1 MLVDFFLQLKQA
13 KVPVSIREYLELLE
27 ALEQQ
32 VVWGSVEDFYYLA
45 RLCLVKDETHFDKF
59 DRVFAKYFE
68 GVNKLGEEL
77 KTQIP
82 EEWLRRLTELVLS
95 EEEKAQIEALGGFEK
110 LMETL
115 KKRLAEQKE
124 RHQGG
129 GKWIG
134 TAGRSPFGAYGY
146 NPEGVRIGQDGSR
159 HRRAVKVWD
168 KREFKNL
175 DGSVELGTR
184 NIKVALRRLRHF
196 AREGAPEVLDMPGTI
211 RATANNAG
219 YLDLQLVP
227 KLHNKV
233 KVLLFFDVGGSMD
246 DHIKICE
253 ELFSAARAE
262 FKQLE
267 YFYFHNFIYESV
279 WRDNQ
284 RYRAERI
291 PLWDVIHTYGPD
303 YKLIFVGDAAM
314 SPYEISMVGG
324 SVEHMNDEAGYVW
337 HQRLTDAYKDAIWL
351 NPTPQGW
358 WHFTH
363 SISMVQQL
371 MEGRMFP
378 LTLAGLDEGIRL
390 LSKTAGRPVAGTP

>member
-1 MLVDFFLQLKQA
+1 MLVDFFLQLKKA
-13 KVPVSIREYLELLE
+13 KVPVTIREYLSLIE
-27 ALEQQ
+27 ALDQQ

-59 DRVFAKYFE
+59 DRVFAQYFK
-68 GVNKLGEEL
+68 GITDLGEEL
-77 KTQIP
+77 ETQIP
-82 EEWLRRLTELVLS
+82 EEWLRKLSELVLS
-95 EEEKAQIEALGGFEK
+95 EEEKSQIEALGGFEK

-129 GKWIG
+129 SKWIG
-134 TAGRSPFGAYGY
+134 TGGRSPFGAYGY
-146 NPEGVRIGQDGSR
+146 NPEGIRIGQDGSR

-168 KREFKNL
+168 RREFKNL

-196 AREGAPEVLDMPGTI
+196 AREGAPEVLDIPDTI

-219 YLDLQLVP
+219 YLDLKLVP
-227 KLHNKV
+227 KLHNKI

-246 DHIKICE
+246 EHIKVCE
-253 ELFSAARAE
+253 ELFSAARVE
-262 FKQLE
+262 FKYLE
-267 YFYFHNFIYESV
+267 FFYFHNFVYESV

-291 PLWDVIHTYGPD
+291 DTWDLINTYGSD
-303 YKLIFVGDAAM
+303 YKLIFVGDASM

-337 HQRLTDAYKDAIWL
+337 HQRLIDAYKDAIWL
-351 NPTPQGW
+351 NPTPYGW
-358 WHFTH
+358 WNFTQ
-363 SISMVQQL
+363 SIGMVRQL
-371 MEGRMFP
+371 MEKRMFP
-378 LTLAGLDEGIRL
+378 LTLEGLEAGIRL
-390 LSKTAGRPVAGTP
+390 LSKT

>member
-13 KVPVSIREYLELLE
+13 KVPVSIREYLNLLE

-59 DRVFAKYFE
+59 DRVFSRYFE
-68 GVNKLGEEL
+68 GVTAIDAEL
-77 KTQIP
+77 EAQIP
-82 EEWLRRLTELVLS
+82 EEWLRKLTELVLS
-95 EEEKAQIEALGGFEK
+95 EEEKAQIQALGGFEK

-115 KKRLAEQKE
+115 KQRLAEQKE

-129 GKWIG
+129 NRWIG
-134 TAGRSPFGAYGY
+134 TGGRSPFGAYGY
-146 NPEGVRIGQDGSR
+146 NPEGIRIGQEGSR

-196 AREGAPEVLDMPGTI
+196 ARVGAPEVLDLPGTI
-211 RATANNAG
+211 RATAHNAG
-219 YLDLQLVP
+219 YLDLKLVP
-227 KLHNKV
+227 KLHNKI

-262 FKQLE
+262 FKHLE
-267 YFYFHNFIYESV
+267 YFYFHNFVYESV

-291 PLWDVIHTYGPD
+291 DLWDVIHTYGPD

-314 SPYEISMVGG
+314 SPYEISMAGG
-324 SVEHMNDEAGYVW
+324 SVEHYNEEPGYLW
-337 HQRLTDAYKDAIWL
+337 GQRLLDHYKDAIWL
-351 NPTPQGW
+351 NPAPHGW
-358 WHFTH
+358 WNFTQ
-363 SISMVQQL
+363 STGMIQKL
-371 MEGRMFP
+371 MNGRMFP
-378 LTLAGLDEGIRL
+378 LTLQGLDEGIRL
-390 LSKTAGRPVAGTP
+390 LSKAAV

>member
-13 KVPVSIREYLELLE
+13 KVPVTIREYLSLLE
-27 ALEQQ
+27 GLEQQ

-45 RLCLVKDETHFDKF
+45 RLCLVKDETNFDKF
-59 DRVFAKYFE
+59 DQVFAQYFKGINE
-68 GVNKLGEEL
+68 LNEEL
-77 KTQIP
+77 ETHIP
-82 EEWLRRLTELVLS
+82 EEWLRKLSELVLT
-95 EEEKAQIEALGGFEK
+95 EEEKSQIEALGGFEK

-115 KKRLAEQKE
+115 KQRLAEQRE

-129 GKWIG
+129 NKWIG
-134 TAGRSPFGAYGY
+134 TGGRSPFGAHGY
-146 NPEGVRIGQDGSR
+146 NPEGVRIGQEGSR

-168 KREFKNL
+168 RREFKNL

-196 AREGAPEVLDMPGTI
+196 AREGAAEVLDLPGTV

-219 YLDLQLVP
+219 YLDLKLVP
-227 KLHNKV
+227 KLHNTV

-253 ELFSAARAE
+253 ELFSAARVE
-262 FKQLE
+262 FKHLE

-291 PLWDVIHTYGPD
+291 GLWDVIHTYGPD
-303 YKLIFVGDAAM
+303 YKLVFVGDAAM
-314 SPYEISMVGG
+314 SPYEISMRGG
-324 SVEHMNDEAGYVW
+324 SVEHMNDEAGYIW
-337 HQRLTDAYKDAIWL
+337 HQRLTGAYRDAIWL

-358 WHFTH
+358 WDFTQ
-363 SISMVQQL
+363 SVGMVRQL
-371 MEGRMFP
+371 MDGRMFP
-378 LTLAGLDEGIRL
+378 LTLAGLDDGIRL
-390 LSKTAGRPVAGTP
+390 LSKTR

>member
-13 KVPVSIREYLELLE
+13 KVPVSIREYLSLLE
-27 ALEQQ
+27 ALDKQ

-59 DRVFAKYFE
+59 DRVFAQYFE
-68 GVNKLGEEL
+68 GVTSLGEEL
-77 KTQIP
+77 ETHIP
-82 EEWLRRLTELVLS
+82 EEWLRKIAELTLS
-95 EEEKAQIEALGGFEK
+95 EEEKAEIEALGGFEK

-115 KKRLAEQKE
+115 KQRLAEQKE

-129 GKWIG
+129 SKWIG
-134 TAGRSPFGAYGY
+134 TGGRSPFGAYGY
-146 NPEGVRIGQDGSR
+146 NPEGIRIGQEESR

-196 AREGAPEVLDMPGTI
+196 AREGAPEVLDLPDTI

-219 YLDLQLVP
+219 YLDLKLVP
-227 KLHNKV
+227 KLHNKI

-246 DHIKICE
+246 EHIKICE

-267 YFYFHNFIYESV
+267 FFYFHNFVYESV

-284 RYRAERI
+284 RYRAERLD
-291 PLWDVIHTYGPD
+291 LWELIHTYGPD

-337 HQRLTDAYKDAIWL
+337 GQRLLEAYKNAIWL

-358 WHFTH
+358 WNFTQ
-363 SISMVQQL
+363 SVGMIQQI

-378 LTLAGLDEGIRL
+378 LTLEGLEEGIGL
-390 LSKTAGRPVAGTP
+390 LSKKLN

>member
-13 KVPVSIREYLELLE
+13 KVPVTIREYLSLLE
-27 ALEQQ
+27 ALDQQ
-32 VVWGSVEDFYYLA
+32 VVWGRVEDFYYLA
-45 RLCLVKDETHFDKF
+45 RLCLVKDETNFDKF
-59 DRVFAKYFE
+59 DQVFAQYFE
-68 GVNKLGEEL
+68 GVTDLGEEI
-77 KTQIP
+77 KTHIP
-82 EEWLRRLTELVLS
+82 EEWLRKLAELVLS

-115 KKRLAEQKE
+115 KQRLAEQKK

-129 GKWIG
+129 SKWIG
-134 TAGRSPFGAYGY
+134 TGGRSPFGANGY

-168 KREFKNL
+168 RREFKNL

-196 AREGAPEVLDMPGTI
+196 AREGAPEVLDLPGTV

-219 YLDLQLVP
+219 YLDLKMVP
-227 KLHNKV
+227 KLHNKI
-233 KVLLFFDVGGSMD
+233 KVLIFFDIGGSMD

-253 ELFSAARAE
+253 ELFSAVRTE

-291 PLWDVIHTYGPD
+291 DLWDVIHTYGSD

-324 SVEHMNDEAGYVW
+324 SVEHMNGEAGYVW
-337 HQRLTDAYKDAIWL
+337 HQRLTEAYKDAIWL
-351 NPTPQGW
+351 NPSPQGW
-358 WHFTH
+358 WNFTQ
-363 SISMVQQL
+363 SVGMVKQL
-371 MEGRMFP
+371 MEERMFP
-378 LTLAGLDEGIRL
+378 LTLEGLDAGIRL
-390 LSKTAGRPVAGTP
+390 LSKGRV

>member
-13 KVPVSIREYLELLE
+13 KVPVTIREYLSLLE
-27 ALEQQ
+27 GLDQQ
-32 VVWGSVEDFYYLA
+32 VIWGSVEDFYYLA
-45 RLCLVKDETHFDKF
+45 RLCLVKDETNFDKF
-59 DRVFAKYFE
+59 DRVFAQYFK
-68 GVNKLGEEL
+68 GITDLSEEINAH
-77 KTQIP
+77 IP
-82 EEWLRRLTELVLS
+82 EEWLRKLSELVLS
-95 EEEKAQIEALGGFEK
+95 EEEKKQIEALGGFEK

-115 KKRLAEQKE
+115 RQRLAEQKE

-129 GKWIG
+129 SKWIG
-134 TAGRSPFGAYGY
+134 TGGRSPFGAYGY
-146 NPEGVRIGQDGSR
+146 NPEGIRIGQEGSR

-196 AREGAPEVLDMPGTI
+196 AREGAPEELDLPDTV

-219 YLDLQLVP
+219 YLDLKMVP
-227 KLHNKV
+227 KLHNKI
-233 KVLLFFDVGGSMD
+233 KVLIFFDVGGSMD
-246 DHIKICE
+246 DHVKICE
-253 ELFSAARAE
+253 ELFSAARTE

-267 YFYFHNFIYESV
+267 YFYFHNFLYESV

-291 PLWDVIHTYGPD
+291 PLWDVINTYGPD
-303 YKLIFVGDAAM
+303 YKLIFVGDASM

-324 SVEHMNDEAGYVW
+324 SVEHMNHEAGYVW
-337 HQRLTDAYKDAIWL
+337 HQRLTETYKDAVWL
-351 NPTPQGW
+351 NPSPQGW
-358 WHFTH
+358 WNFTQ
-363 SISMVQQL
+363 SVGMVKQL

-378 LTLAGLDEGIRL
+378 LTLEGLDAGVRL
-390 LSKTAGRPVAGTP
+390 LSKGRG

>member
-13 KVPVSIREYLELLE
+13 KVPVTIREYLSLLE
-27 ALEQQ
+27 ALDQQ
-32 VVWGSVEDFYYLA
+32 VVWGNVEDFYYLA

-59 DRVFAKYFE
+59 DRVFAQYFE
-68 GVNKLGEEL
+68 GITTLDEEL

-82 EEWLRRLTELVLS
+82 EAWLRKLAELVLS
-95 EEEKAQIEALGGFEK
+95 EEEKAEIESLGGFEK

-115 KKRLAEQKE
+115 KQRLAEQKK

-129 GKWIG
+129 SKWIG
-134 TAGRSPFGAYGY
+134 TGGRSPFGAYGY
-146 NPEGVRIGQDGSR
+146 NPEGIRIGQDGSR

-168 KREFKNL
+168 RREFKNL

-219 YLDLQLVP
+219 YLDLKLVP
-227 KLHNKV
+227 KLHNKI

-246 DHIKICE
+246 EHIKVCE
-253 ELFSAARAE
+253 ELFSAARVE
-262 FKQLE
+262 FKYLE
-267 YFYFHNFIYESV
+267 FFYFHNFVYESV

-291 PLWDVIHTYGPD
+291 DLWDLMHTYGPD

-337 HQRLTDAYKDAIWL
+337 HQRLTDTYKDAIWL
-351 NPTPQGW
+351 NPTPKGW
-358 WHFTH
+358 WNFTQ
-363 SISMVQQL
+363 SVGMVQQL
-371 MEGRMFP
+371 MEKRMFP
-378 LTLAGLDEGIRL
+378 LTLEGLDAGIRL
-390 LSKTAGRPVAGTP
+390 LSKTSG

>member
-13 KVPVSIREYLELLE
+13 KIPVSIGEYLGLLE
-27 ALEQQ
+27 ALDKQ
-32 VVWGSVEDFYYLA
+32 VIWGSVEDFYYLA

-59 DRVFAKYFE
+59 DRVFAQYFE
-68 GVNKLGEEL
+68 GISTLGEEL
-77 KTQIP
+77 ETQIP
-82 EEWLRRLTELVLS
+82 EEWLRKLSELVLS
-95 EEEKAQIEALGGFEK
+95 EEEKAQIKALGGFEK

-115 KKRLAEQKE
+115 KQRLAEQQE

-129 GKWIG
+129 SKWIG
-134 TAGRSPFGAYGY
+134 TGGRSPFGAYGY
-146 NPEGVRIGQDGSR
+146 NPEGIRIGQEGSR
-159 HRRAVKVWD
+159 QRRAVKVWD

-196 AREGAPEVLDMPGTI
+196 AREGAPEVLDLPGTI
-211 RATANNAG
+211 RATAKNAG

-227 KLHNKV
+227 KLHNKI

-246 DHIKICE
+246 DHIKVCE
-253 ELFSAARAE
+253 ELFSAARSE

-267 YFYFHNFIYESV
+267 YFYFHNFVYESV

-291 PLWDVIHTYGPD
+291 DLWDLIHTFGPD

-324 SVEHMNDEAGYVW
+324 SVEHMNIEAGYIW
-337 HQRLTDAYKDAIWL
+337 GQRLLEAYKHAIWL

-358 WHFTH
+358 WNFTQ
-363 SISMVQQL
+363 SIGMVNQL
-371 MEGRMFP
+371 MAGRMFP
-378 LTLAGLDEGIRL
+378 LTLEGLEKGIRL
-390 LSKTAGRPVAGTP
+390 LSKAAL

>member
-1 MLVDFFLQLKQA
+1 
-13 KVPVSIREYLELLE
+13 LLE
-27 ALEQQ
+27 ALDHQ

-45 RLCLVKDETHFDKF
+45 RLCLVKDETNFDKF
-59 DRVFAKYFE
+59 DRVFAQYFE
-68 GVNKLGEEL
+68 GVIELGEEI
-77 KTQIP
+77 KAHIP
-82 EEWLRRLTELVLS
+82 EEWLRKLTELVLS

-129 GKWIG
+129 SKWIG
-134 TAGRSPFGAYGY
+134 TGGRSPFGANGY
-146 NPEGVRIGQDGSR
+146 SPEGIRIGQDGSR

-168 KREFKNL
+168 RREFKNL

-196 AREGAPEVLDMPGTI
+196 AREGAPEVLDLPGTV

-227 KLHNKV
+227 KLHNKI

-246 DHIKICE
+246 EHIKVCE
-253 ELFSAARAE
+253 ELFSAARVE
-262 FKQLE
+262 FKHLE

-279 WRDNQ
+279 WCDNQ

-291 PLWDVIHTYGPD
+291 PLWDIIHTYGQD
-303 YKLIFVGDAAM
+303 YKLIFVGDASM
-314 SPYEISMVGG
+314 SPYEVSMVGG

-337 HQRLTDAYKDAIWL
+337 HQRLTNVYKDAIWL
-351 NPTPQGW
+351 NPSPQGW
-358 WHFTH
+358 WNFTQ
-363 SISMVQQL
+363 SVGMVKQL

-378 LTLAGLDEGIRL
+378 LTLEGIESGIRL
-390 LSKTAGRPVAGTP
+390 LSKT

>member
-1 MLVDFFLQLKQA
+1 MFVDFFLQLKQA
-13 KVPVSIREYLELLE
+13 KVPVTIREYLSLLE
-27 ALEQQ
+27 ALDHQ

-45 RLCLVKDETHFDKF
+45 RLCLVKDETNFDKF
-59 DRVFAKYFE
+59 DRVFAQYFE
-68 GVNKLGEEL
+68 GVIELGEEI
-77 KTQIP
+77 KAHIP
-82 EEWLRRLTELVLS
+82 EEWLRKLTELVLS

-129 GKWIG
+129 SKWIG
-134 TAGRSPFGAYGY
+134 TGGRSPFGANGY
-146 NPEGVRIGQDGSR
+146 SPEGIRIGQDGSR

-168 KREFKNL
+168 RREFKNL

-196 AREGAPEVLDMPGTI
+196 AREGAPEVLDLPGTV

-227 KLHNKV
+227 KLHNKI

-246 DHIKICE
+246 EHIKVCE
-253 ELFSAARAE
+253 ELFSAARVE
-262 FKQLE
+262 FKHLE
-267 YFYFHNFIYESV
+267 FFYFHNFIYESV
-279 WRDNQ
+279 WCDNQ

-291 PLWDVIHTYGPD
+291 PLWDIIHTYGQD
-303 YKLIFVGDAAM
+303 YKLIFVGDASM
-314 SPYEISMVGG
+314 SPYEVSMVGG

-337 HQRLTDAYKDAIWL
+337 HQRLTNVYKDAIWL
-351 NPTPQGW
+351 NPSPQGW
-358 WHFTH
+358 WNFTQ
-363 SISMVQQL
+363 SVGMVKQL

-378 LTLAGLDEGIRL
+378 LTLEGIESGIRL
-390 LSKTAGRPVAGTP
+390 LSKT

>member
-13 KVPVSIREYLELLE
+13 KVPVSIREYLGLIE
-27 ALEQQ
+27 ALDRQ

-59 DRVFAKYFE
+59 DRVFAQYFE
-68 GVNKLGEEL
+68 GVASVGEEL
-77 KTQIP
+77 QTQIP
-82 EEWLRRLTELVLS
+82 EEWLRRISDLVLS

-129 GKWIG
+129 SKWIG

-168 KREFKNL
+168 RREFKNL

-196 AREGAPEVLDMPGTI
+196 AREGAPEVLDLPGTI
-211 RATANNAG
+211 RATAKNAG
-219 YLDLQLVP
+219 YLDLKLVP

-262 FKQLE
+262 FRQLE
-267 YFYFHNFIYESV
+267 YFYFHNFFYESV

-291 PLWDVIHTYGPD
+291 PLWDIIHTYGSD
-303 YKLIFVGDAAM
+303 YKLIFVGDASM

-337 HQRLTDAYKDAIWL
+337 HQRLLDAYKDAIWF

-358 WHFTH
+358 WNFTQ
-363 SISMVQQL
+363 SIGMVRQL

-390 LSKTAGRPVAGTP
+390 LSKNTGQST

>member
-13 KVPVSIREYLELLE
+13 KVPVSIREYLSLLE
-27 ALEQQ
+27 ALDQQ

-45 RLCLVKDETHFDKF
+45 RLCLVKDETNFDKF
-59 DRVFAKYFE
+59 DRVFAQYFE
-68 GVNKLGEEL
+68 GVTEL
-77 KTQIP
+77 SDEIKAHIP
-82 EEWLRRLTELVLS
+82 EEWLRKLTELVLS
-95 EEEKAQIEALGGFEK
+95 EEEKAQIDALGGFEK

-115 KKRLAEQKE
+115 KQRLAEQKG

-129 GKWIG
+129 SKWIG
-134 TAGRSPFGAYGY
+134 TGGRSPFGAYGY
-146 NPEGVRIGQDGSR
+146 NPEGIRIGQDGSR

-168 KREFKNL
+168 RREFKNL

-196 AREGAPEVLDMPGTI
+196 AREGAPEILDLPGTV

-227 KLHNKV
+227 KLHNKI

-246 DHIKICE
+246 DHIKVCE
-253 ELFSAARAE
+253 ELFSAARVE
-262 FKQLE
+262 FKHLE

-291 PLWDVIHTYGPD
+291 PLWDIIHTYGPD
-303 YKLIFVGDAAM
+303 YKLIFVGDATM
-314 SPYEISMVGG
+314 SPYEVSMVGG
-324 SVEHMNDEAGYVW
+324 SVEHMNEEAGYIW
-337 HQRLTDAYKDAIWL
+337 HQRLTDVYKDAIWL
-351 NPTPQGW
+351 NPSPQGW
-358 WHFTH
+358 WNFTQ
-363 SISMVQQL
+363 SVGMVKQL

-378 LTLAGLDEGIRL
+378 LTLGGLESGIRL
-390 LSKTAGRPVAGTP
+390 LSKTSS

>member
-1 MLVDFFLQLKQA
+1 MLVDFFLQLKKA
-13 KVPVSIREYLELLE
+13 KVPVTIREYLSLIE
-27 ALEQQ
+27 ALDQQ

-59 DRVFAKYFE
+59 DRVFAQYFK
-68 GVNKLGEEL
+68 GITDFGEEL

-82 EEWLRRLTELVLS
+82 EEWLRKLSELVLS
-95 EEEKAQIEALGGFEK
+95 DEEKSQIEALGGFEK

-129 GKWIG
+129 SKWIG
-134 TAGRSPFGAYGY
+134 TGGRSPFGAYGY
-146 NPEGVRIGQDGSR
+146 NPEGIRIGQDGSR

-168 KREFKNL
+168 RREFKNL

-184 NIKVALRRLRHF
+184 NIKIALRRLRHF
-196 AREGAPEVLDMPGTI
+196 AREGAPEVLDIPDTI
-211 RATANNAG
+211 RSTANNAG
-219 YLDLQLVP
+219 YLDLKLVP
-227 KLHNKV
+227 KLHNKI

-246 DHIKICE
+246 EHIKVCE
-253 ELFSAARAE
+253 ELFSAARVE
-262 FKQLE
+262 FKYLE
-267 YFYFHNFIYESV
+267 FFYFHNFVYESV

-291 PLWDVIHTYGPD
+291 DTWDLINTYGSD
-303 YKLIFVGDAAM
+303 YKLIFVGDASM

-337 HQRLTDAYKDAIWL
+337 HQRLIDAYKDAIWL
-351 NPTPQGW
+351 NPTPYGW
-358 WHFTH
+358 WNFTQ
-363 SISMVQQL
+363 SIGMVRQL
-371 MEGRMFP
+371 MEKRMFP
-378 LTLAGLDEGIRL
+378 LTLEGLEAGIRL
-390 LSKTAGRPVAGTP
+390 LSKT

>member
-13 KVPVSIREYLELLE
+13 KVPVSIREYLDLLD

-59 DRVFAKYFE
+59 DRVFSRYFE
-68 GVNKLGEEL
+68 GVTAIDEEL
-77 KTQIP
+77 QAQIP
-82 EEWLRRLTELVLS
+82 EEWLRKLTELVLS
-95 EEEKAQIEALGGFEK
+95 EEEKAQIQALGGFEK

-115 KKRLAEQKE
+115 KQRLAEQKE

-129 GKWIG
+129 NRWIG
-134 TAGRSPFGAYGY
+134 TGGRSPFGAYGY
-146 NPEGVRIGQDGSR
+146 NPEGIRIGQEGSR

-168 KREFKNL
+168 QREFKNL

-196 AREGAPEVLDMPGTI
+196 ARDGAPEVLDLPGTI
-211 RATANNAG
+211 RATAHNAG
-219 YLDLQLVP
+219 YLDLKLVP
-227 KLHNKV
+227 KLHNKI

-267 YFYFHNFIYESV
+267 YFYFHNFVYESV

-291 PLWDVIHTYGPD
+291 ALWDVIHTYGPD

-314 SPYEISMVGG
+314 SPYEISMAGG
-324 SVEHMNDEAGYVW
+324 SVEHYNEEPGFIW
-337 HQRLTDAYKDAIWL
+337 GQRLLDHYQDAIWL
-351 NPTPQGW
+351 NPSPQGW
-358 WHFTH
+358 WNYTQ
-363 SISMVQQL
+363 SVGMIQQL
-371 MEGRMFP
+371 MDGRMFP
-378 LTLAGLDEGIRL
+378 LTLQGLDEGIRR
-390 LSKTAGRPVAGTP
+390 LSKAAV

>member
-13 KVPVSIREYLELLE
+13 KVPVTIREYLSLLE
-27 ALEQQ
+27 GLEQQ

-45 RLCLVKDETHFDKF
+45 RLCLVKDETNFDKF
-59 DRVFAKYFE
+59 DRVFAQYFK
-68 GVNKLGEEL
+68 GVTELDEEI
-77 KTQIP
+77 KAHIP
-82 EEWLRRLTELVLS
+82 EEWLRKLSELVLS
-95 EEEKAQIEALGGFEK
+95 EEEKSQIEALGGFEK

-115 KKRLAEQKE
+115 KQRLAEQKE

-129 GKWIG
+129 SKWIG
-134 TAGRSPFGAYGY
+134 TGGRSPFGAYGF

-168 KREFKNL
+168 RREFKNL

-196 AREGAPEVLDMPGTI
+196 AREGAPEVLDLPGTV

-219 YLDLQLVP
+219 YLDLRLVP
-227 KLHNKV
+227 KLHNKI

-253 ELFSAARAE
+253 ELFSAARTE
-262 FKQLE
+262 FKHLE

-291 PLWDVIHTYGPD
+291 DLWDVINTYGPD

-324 SVEHMNDEAGYVW
+324 SVEHMNSEAGYVW
-337 HQRLTDAYKDAIWL
+337 HQRLLGAYKDAIWL
-351 NPTPQGW
+351 NPGPQGW
-358 WHFTH
+358 WNFTQ
-363 SISMVQQL
+363 SVGMVRQL

-390 LSKTAGRPVAGTP
+390 LSKSSTRTVGQP

>member
-13 KVPVSIREYLELLE
+13 KVPVSIREYLSLLE
-27 ALEQQ
+27 ALEKQ
-32 VVWGSVEDFYYLA
+32 VIWGSVEDFYYLA

-59 DRVFAKYFE
+59 DRIFAQYFKGITDLSE
-68 GVNKLGEEL
+68 DLE
-77 KTQIP
+77 TQIP
-82 EEWLRRLTELVLS
+82 EEWLRKLSELMLS

-115 KKRLAEQKE
+115 KQRLAEQKE

-134 TAGRSPFGAYGY
+134 TGGRSPFGAYGY
-146 NPEGVRIGQDGSR
+146 NPEGIRIGQEGSR

-211 RATANNAG
+211 RATAHNAG
-219 YLDLQLVP
+219 YLDLKLVP
-227 KLHNKV
+227 KLHNKI
-233 KVLLFFDVGGSMD
+233 KVLIFFDVGGSMD
-246 DHIKICE
+246 EHIKVCE
-253 ELFSAARAE
+253 ELFSAARSE

-267 YFYFHNFIYESV
+267 YFYFHNFVYESV

-284 RYRAERI
+284 RYRAERLA
-291 PLWDVIHTYGPD
+291 LWELIHTYGPD

-324 SVEHMNDEAGYVW
+324 SVEHMNDEAGYTW
-337 HQRLTDAYKDAIWL
+337 AQRLLDAYHDAIWL

-358 WHFTH
+358 WNHTQ
-363 SISMVQQL
+363 SVGMVKQI
-371 MEGRMFP
+371 MDGRMFP
-378 LTLAGLDEGIRL
+378 LTLEGLDAGIRL
-390 LSKTAGRPVAGTP
+390 LSKATS

>member
-13 KVPVSIREYLELLE
+13 KVPVTIREYLSLLE
-27 ALEQQ
+27 ALDQQ
-32 VVWGSVEDFYYLA
+32 VIWGSVEDFYYLA

-59 DRVFAKYFE
+59 DRVFAQYFE
-68 GVNKLGEEL
+68 GITDIGEEI

-82 EEWLRRLTELVLS
+82 EEWLRKLSELILS
-95 EEEKAQIEALGGFEK
+95 EEEKSQIEALGGFEK

-115 KKRLAEQKE
+115 KKRLAEQKG

-129 GKWIG
+129 SKWIG
-134 TAGRSPFGAYGY
+134 TGGRSSFGAYGY
-146 NPEGVRIGQDGSR
+146 NPEGIRIGQDGSR

-168 KREFKNL
+168 RREFKNL

-219 YLDLQLVP
+219 YLDLKLIP
-227 KLHNKV
+227 KLHNKI

-246 DHIKICE
+246 EHIKVCE
-253 ELFSAARAE
+253 ELFSAARVE
-262 FKQLE
+262 FKYLE
-267 YFYFHNFIYESV
+267 FFYFHNFVYESV

-291 PLWDVIHTYGPD
+291 DLWDLINTYGPD

-337 HQRLTDAYKDAIWL
+337 HQRLTDTYKDAIWL

-358 WHFTH
+358 WHFTQ
-363 SISMVQQL
+363 SVGMVRQL
-371 MEGRMFP
+371 MEKRMFP
-378 LTLAGLDEGIRL
+378 LTLEGLESGIRL
-390 LSKTAGRPVAGTP
+390 LSKATG

>member
-13 KVPVSIREYLELLE
+13 KVPVTIREYLGLIE
-27 ALEQQ
+27 ALDQQ

-59 DRVFAKYFE
+59 DRVFARYFE
-68 GVNKLGEEL
+68 GIADLGEEL
-77 KTQIP
+77 EANIP
-82 EEWLRRLTELVLS
+82 EEWLRKLTELVLS
-95 EEEKAQIEALGGFEK
+95 EEEKAQVEALGGFEK

-129 GKWIG
+129 SRWIG
-134 TAGRSPFGAYGY
+134 TGGRSPFGAYGY

-196 AREGAPEVLDMPGTI
+196 AREGAPEVLDLPGTI

-219 YLDLQLVP
+219 CLDLKLVP
-227 KLHNKV
+227 KLHNRV

-246 DHIKICE
+246 DHIKVCE
-253 ELFSAARAE
+253 ELFSAARSE
-262 FKQLE
+262 FKHLE
-267 YFYFHNFIYESV
+267 YFYFHNFVYESV

-284 RYRAERI
+284 RYRAERLD
-291 PLWDVIHTYGPD
+291 LWELIHTYGPD

-314 SPYEISMVGG
+314 SPYEITTVGG
-324 SVEHMNDEAGYVW
+324 SVEHFNEEAGYVW
-337 HQRLTDAYKDAIWL
+337 HQRLTETYKDAIWL

-358 WHFTH
+358 WMFTQ
-363 SISMVQQL
+363 SIGMVRQL
-371 MEGRMFP
+371 MEGRMYP
-378 LTLAGLDEGIRL
+378 LTLEGLEAGIRQ
-390 LSKTAGRPVAGTP
+390 LSRATG

>member
-13 KVPVSIREYLELLE
+13 KVPVTIREFLSLIE
-27 ALEQQ
+27 ALDQQ

-59 DRVFAKYFE
+59 DRVFAQYFE
-68 GVNKLGEEL
+68 GIADLGEEFEA
-77 KTQIP
+77 QIP
-82 EEWLRRLTELVLS
+82 DEWLRKLTELVLS
-95 EEEKAQIEALGGFEK
+95 EEEKSQIEALGGFEK

-115 KKRLAEQKE
+115 KQRLAEQQE

-129 GKWIG
+129 SKWIG
-134 TAGRSPFGAYGY
+134 TGGRSPFGAYGY

-196 AREGAPEVLDMPGTI
+196 AREGSPEVLDMPGTI

-219 YLDLQLVP
+219 YLDLKLVP

-246 DHIKICE
+246 EHIKVCE
-253 ELFSAARAE
+253 ELFSAARVE
-262 FKQLE
+262 FRALE
-267 YFYFHNFIYESV
+267 YFYFHNFVYESV

-291 PLWDVIHTYGPD
+291 DLWEVIHTYGPD

-324 SVEHMNDEAGYVW
+324 SVEHFNDEAGHVW
-337 HQRLTDAYKDAIWL
+337 AQRMLEVYKDAIWL
-351 NPTPQGW
+351 NPTPRGW
-358 WHFTH
+358 WHFTQ
-363 SISMVQQL
+363 SVGMVRQL

-378 LTLAGLDEGIRL
+378 LTLEGLEAGIRL
-390 LSKTAGRPVAGTP
+390 LSKSSA

>member
-13 KVPVSIREYLELLE
+13 KVPVSIREYLSLLE
-27 ALEQQ
+27 ALDQQ

-45 RLCLVKDETHFDKF
+45 RLCLIKDETNYDKY
-59 DRVFAKYFE
+59 DRVFAQYFE
-68 GVNKLGEEL
+68 GVTDLNEEI
-77 KTQIP
+77 KAHIP
-82 EEWLRRLTELVLS
+82 EEWLRKLTELVLS

-129 GKWIG
+129 SKWIG
-134 TAGRSPFGAYGY
+134 TGGRSSFGANGY
-146 NPEGVRIGQDGSR
+146 NPEGIRIGQEASR

-168 KREFKNL
+168 RREFKNL

-196 AREGAPEVLDMPGTI
+196 ARDGAPEVLDMPGTI
-211 RATANNAG
+211 KATANNAG
-219 YLDLQLVP
+219 YLDLKLVP
-227 KLHNKV
+227 KLHNKI

-253 ELFSAARAE
+253 ELFSAARTE
-262 FKQLE
+262 FKHLE
-267 YFYFHNFIYESV
+267 FFYFHNFVYESV

-291 PLWDVIHTYGPD
+291 ELWDLIHTYGPD

-314 SPYEISMVGG
+314 SPYEISMTGG
-324 SVEHMNDEAGYVW
+324 SVEHFNGEPGCVW
-337 HQRLTDAYKDAIWL
+337 GQRLLDAYTDAIWL
-351 NPTPQGW
+351 NPSPYGW
-358 WHFTH
+358 WNFTQ
-363 SISMVQQL
+363 SVGMVRQL

-378 LTLAGLDEGIRL
+378 LTLEGLDAGIRL
-390 LSKTAGRPVAGTP
+390 LSKRTA

>member
-1 MLVDFFLQLKQA
+1 MLVEFFLQLKQA
-13 KVPVSIREYLELLE
+13 KIPVSIREYLGLLE
-27 ALEQQ
+27 ALDKQ

-45 RLCLVKDETHFDKF
+45 RLCLIKDETHFDKF
-59 DRVFAKYFE
+59 DRVFAQYFK
-68 GVNKLGEEL
+68 GITDLSEEL
-77 KTQIP
+77 ETQIP
-82 EEWLRRLTELVLS
+82 EEWLRKLSELVLS

-115 KKRLAEQKE
+115 KQRLAEQKE

-129 GKWIG
+129 SKWIG
-134 TAGRSPFGAYGY
+134 TGGRSPFGAYGY
-146 NPEGVRIGQDGSR
+146 NPEGIRIGQEGSR

-184 NIKVALRRLRHF
+184 NIKLALRRLRHF
-196 AREGAPEVLDMPGTI
+196 AREGAPEVLDLPGTI
-211 RATANNAG
+211 RATASNAG
-219 YLDLQLVP
+219 YLDLKLIP
-227 KLHNKV
+227 KLHNKI

-246 DHIKICE
+246 DHIKVCE
-253 ELFSAARAE
+253 ELFSAARSE

-267 YFYFHNFIYESV
+267 YFYFHNFVYESV

-291 PLWDVIHTYGPD
+291 DLWELIHTFGPD

-324 SVEHMNDEAGYVW
+324 SVEHMNEEAGYVW
-337 HQRLTDAYKDAIWL
+337 GQRLLDAYKNAIWL

-358 WHFTH
+358 WNFTQ
-363 SISMVQQL
+363 STGMVHQL
-371 MEGRMFP
+371 MAGRMFP
-378 LTLAGLDEGIRL
+378 LTLEGLDAGIRL
-390 LSKTAGRPVAGTP
+390 LSKTQL

>member
-13 KVPVSIREYLELLE
+13 KVPVTIREYLSLLE
-27 ALEQQ
+27 ALDKQ
-32 VVWGSVEDFYYLA
+32 VIWGNVEDFYYLA

-59 DRVFAKYFE
+59 DRIFAQYFA
-68 GVNKLGEEL
+68 GVTALGEEL
-77 KTQIP
+77 ETQIP
-82 EEWLRRLTELVLS
+82 EEWLRKLTELVLS
-95 EEEKAQIEALGGFEK
+95 EKEKGQIEALGGFEK

-115 KKRLAEQKE
+115 KQRLAEQKE

-129 GKWIG
+129 SKWIG
-134 TAGRSPFGAYGY
+134 TGGRSPFGAYGY
-146 NPEGVRIGQDGSR
+146 NPEGVRIGQQESR

-196 AREGAPEVLDMPGTI
+196 ARDGAPEELDMAHTI

-219 YLDLQLVP
+219 YLDLKMVP
-227 KLHNKV
+227 KLHNKI

-246 DHIKICE
+246 EHIKLCE
-253 ELFSAARAE
+253 ELFSAARVE
-262 FKQLE
+262 FKHLE
-267 YFYFHNFIYESV
+267 YFYFHNFVYESV

-291 PLWDVIHTYGPD
+291 DLWEVIHTYGSD

-314 SPYEISMVGG
+314 SPYEISMIGG
-324 SVEHMNDEAGYVW
+324 SVEDYNAEAGHVW
-337 HQRLTDAYKDAIWL
+337 GQRLLDAYKNAIWL

-358 WHFTH
+358 WNFTQ
-363 SISMVQQL
+363 SVGMVRQL
-371 MEGRMFP
+371 MGGRMFP
-378 LTLAGLDEGIRL
+378 LTLEGLEAGIRL
-390 LSKTAGRPVAGTP
+390 LSKGAT